1 MKTKFTHMVIVF
13 TAMLLAL
20 NGCDNTPKEK
30 IASSDDPVVSNTL
43 SSAQDEFK
51 GKIGKTFEESVEDWP
66 EEHVFTGKEPNVLL
80 ILLDDTGFAHL
91 GSFGG
96 LTETPNID
104 KLAAGGLRYNN
115 FHTTALCSPSR
126 AAILAGRNHHS
137 IGLGSHAL
145 SAMGFPG
152 YSGRVPMTAQEVTKT
167 AQHHGWG
174 TYAIGKWTTR
184 RATTSTRQGLTPTG
198 PRTTVSTIPTSSWRR
213 MPTTLRR

>member
-1 MKTKFTHMVIVF
+1 MKINKKILFGVML
-13 TAMLLAL
+13 ACAGMLLI
-20 NGCDNTPKEK
+20 P
-30 IASSDDPVVSNTL
+30 TL
-43 SSAQDEFK
+43 SSAQHEFK
-51 GKIGKTFEESVEDWP
+51 GKIAPSFEDSVEDWP
-66 EEHVFTGKEPNVLL
+66 AELKFTGKEPNVLL

-145 SAMGFPG
+145 TAMGFPG

-174 TYAIGKWTTR
+174 TYA
-184 RATTSTRQGLTPTG
+184 
-198 PRTTVSTIPTSSWRR
+198 
-213 MPTTLRR
+213 MLR

>member
-1 MKTKFTHMVIVF
+1 MRPKKKIFLSLML
-13 TAMLLAL
+13 ACAGMLLM
-20 NGCDNTPKEK
+20 P
-30 IASSDDPVVSNTL
+30 TL
-43 SSAQDEFK
+43 SSAQDEFE

-66 EEHVFTGKEPNVLL
+66 EELVFTGEEPNVLL

-104 KLAAGGLRYNN
+104 KLAANGLRYNN

-198 PRTTVSTIPTSSWRR
+198 PRTTVSTTPTSSWQR